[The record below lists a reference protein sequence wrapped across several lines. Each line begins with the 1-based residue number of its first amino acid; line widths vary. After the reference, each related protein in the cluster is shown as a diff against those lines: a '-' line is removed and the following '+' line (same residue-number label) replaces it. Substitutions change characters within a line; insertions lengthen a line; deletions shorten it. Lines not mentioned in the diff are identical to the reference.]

1 MASRHQQPPSR
12 RGGGRG
18 RSEPQTNARTA
29 GEREGV
35 SNAGEP
41 VSANTI
47 DRGPH
52 VSTAGAPPSARTAG
66 KSSGVSN
73 AGEPV
78 SANTSDRGPH
88 ANNAGGTL
96 SASTIDE
103 GPRASNAK
111 KK

>member
-41 VSANTI
+41 VSANT
-47 DRGPH
+47 
-52 VSTAGAPPSARTAG
+52 
-66 KSSGVSN
+66 
-73 AGEPV
+73 
-78 SANTSDRGPH
+78 SDRGPH